1 MSETSL
7 AKRASGHIYG
17 LDGLRALAIIGVT
30 LFHMFPY
37 TIKGGYLGV
46 SLFFIITGYLLAVT
60 SERGKASGTYRVGS
74 FYLKRIK
81 RIYPALL
88 IVLVVSAGIY
98 FILERHILDGFR
110 PEFLSIVFGY
120 NNWWQIAQ
128 NADYFTK
135 ISNASPF
142 THMWFLAIEIQFYV
156 IWPLIFAIYLLLER
170 IKSTKAAFLFLVIV
184 TVVSAV
190 ITPIMYRPD
199 SDVTRLYYGTDTRM
213 YALLFGAILGFAQNR
228 NLLIRLPKGI
238 AKVVGI
244 PVFAVMI
251 VVTWIAYVLLD
262 GQYGFT
268 YRGGMLLMTLL
279 FGILLL
285 FVTDRRLPL
294 GKWLEAKPL
303 VWIGEHS
310 YEIYLWQYPVIFLFM
325 YRHWDNNVAGLILE
339 AVMIVI
345 LAWWLHW
352 LTGVLMTR
360 RIPAKVFRMEMWKRI
375 VLLAA
380 AGLTALFLVL
390 GVIGIATAEK
400 EKFAEKDELAAL
412 LEQNQQMLQE
422 NQQETSAA
430 PETSQPALSAV
441 PETTTPAATV
451 QPLAQEDLLYGDASL
466 ENAAEVSDSEV
477 LMIGDSIMLDS
488 SPQIKEQLPDCYIDA
503 VQSRQL
509 YDTPEVAQQLINDGH
524 LNKTVVI
531 SLGTNAPLTEED
543 VRELLDVF
551 DSETSIFWVNLFGR
565 TVLWEE
571 EANQLL
577 LDMAE
582 EYPNLTIINW
592 CDLIKPHIEEWLWG
606 DREHPNPDG
615 AEVLATLIREDIQV
629 CMTKQGHAPTYP
641 EQTTD
646 TTTTDTGTTDTTAD
660 DGTAD
665 TATDDGTTD
674 AESTGTAS
682 ETNTT
687 DGE

>member
-7 AKRASGHIYG
+7 AKRTRGHIYG

-60 SERGKASGTYRVGS
+60 SERGKNSGTYRVAS
-74 FYLKRIK
+74 YYLKRIK

-98 FILERHILDGFR
+98 FVLERHVLDGFR

-135 ISNASPF
+135 ITNASPF
-142 THMWFLAIEIQFYV
+142 THMWFLAIEIQYYV
-156 IWPLIFAIYLLLER
+156 VWPLIFAIFLLLER
-170 IKSTKAAFLFLVIV
+170 IKGTKAAFLFLVIV
-184 TVVSAV
+184 TVVSAA

-199 SDVTRLYYGTDTRM
+199 NDVTRLYYGTDTRM
-213 YALLFGAILGFAQNR
+213 YALTFGAIIGFAQNR
-228 NLLIRLPKGI
+228 NLLIRLPKGV
-238 AKVVGI
+238 AKIVGI
-244 PVFAVMI
+244 PLFAVMI
-251 VVTWIAYVLLD
+251 VVTVIAYVLLD

-285 FVTDRRLPL
+285 LVTDRRLSL

-303 VWIGEHS
+303 VWIGAHS
-310 YEIYLWQYPVIFLFM
+310 YEIYLWQYPIIFLFM
-325 YRHWDNNVAGLILE
+325 YKRWDNTAAGPILE
-339 AVMIVI
+339 AILIVV

-352 LTGVLMTR
+352 LTGVLLAR
-360 RIPAKVFRMEMWKRI
+360 KIPEKVFGMDLWKRI

-380 AGLTALFLVL
+380 AALTALCLVL
-390 GVIGIATAEK
+390 GVIGITTAEK
-400 EKFAEKDELAAL
+400 EKFAEKDELAAV

-422 NQQETSAA
+422 NQQGTGTATETAQPPLSAE
-430 PETSQPALSAV
+430 PETQTA
-441 PETTTPAATV
+441 PAATV
-451 QPLAQEDLLYGDASL
+451 QPIAQDDLLYGDASL
-466 ENAAEVSDSEV
+466 ENAAEVSDTEV

-488 SPQIKEQLPDCYIDA
+488 SPQIKEELPDCYIDA

-509 YDTPEVAQQLINDGH
+509 YDTPEVARELINDGH
-524 LNKTVVI
+524 LYKTVVI

-592 CDLIKPHIEEWLWG
+592 CDLIKPHVEEWLWG

-615 AEVLATLIREDIQV
+615 AKVLATLIREDIEV
-629 CMTKQGHAPTYP
+629 CMSKQGHAPAYFP
-641 EQTTD
+641 QSEDSSVTD
-646 TTTTDTGTTDTTAD
+646 
-660 DGTAD
+660 
-665 TATDDGTTD
+665 
-674 AESTGTAS
+674 E
-682 ETNTT
+682 

>member
-7 AKRASGHIYG
+7 AKRTRGHIYG

-60 SERGKASGTYRVGS
+60 SERGKNSGTYRVAS
-74 FYLKRIK
+74 YYLKRIK

-98 FILERHILDGFR
+98 FVLERHVLDGFR

-135 ISNASPF
+135 ITNASPF
-142 THMWFLAIEIQFYV
+142 THMWFLAIEIQYYV
-156 IWPLIFAIYLLLER
+156 VWPLIFAIFLLLER
-170 IKSTKAAFLFLVIV
+170 IKGTKAAFLFLLIV

-199 SDVTRLYYGTDTRM
+199 NDVTRLYYGTDTRM
-213 YALLFGAILGFAQNR
+213 YALTFGAIIGFAQNR
-228 NLLIRLPKGI
+228 NLLIRLPKGV
-238 AKVVGI
+238 AKIVGI
-244 PVFAVMI
+244 PLFAVMI
-251 VVTWIAYVLLD
+251 VVTVIAYVLLD

-285 FVTDRRLPL
+285 LVTDRRLSL

-303 VWIGEHS
+303 VWIGAHS
-310 YEIYLWQYPVIFLFM
+310 YEIYLWQYPIIFLFM
-325 YRHWDNNVAGLILE
+325 YKRWDNTAAGPILE
-339 AVMIVI
+339 AILIVV

-352 LTGVLMTR
+352 LTGVLLAR
-360 RIPAKVFRMEMWKRI
+360 KIPEKVFVMDLWKRI

-380 AGLTALFLVL
+380 AALTALCLVL
-390 GVIGIATAEK
+390 GVIGITTAEK
-400 EKFAEKDELAAL
+400 EKFAEKDELAAV

-422 NQQETSAA
+422 NQQQTDDS
-430 PETSQPALSAV
+430 SAV
-441 PETTTPAATV
+441 SETAQPTPPATPAATV

-466 ENAAEVSDSEV
+466 ENAAEVSDTEV

-488 SPQIKEQLPDCYIDA
+488 SPQIKEELPDCYIDA

-509 YDTPEVAQQLINDGH
+509 YDTPEVARELINDGH
-524 LNKTVVI
+524 LYKTVVI

-592 CDLIKPHIEEWLWG
+592 CDLIKPHVEEWLWG

-615 AEVLATLIREDIQV
+615 AKVLATLIREDIEV
-629 CMTKQGHAPTYP
+629 CMSKQGHAPAYFP
-641 EQTTD
+641 QAEDSSVTD
-646 TTTTDTGTTDTTAD
+646 
-660 DGTAD
+660 
-665 TATDDGTTD
+665 
-674 AESTGTAS
+674 E
-682 ETNTT
+682 

>member
-1 MSETSL
+1 LSETSL
-7 AKRASGHIYG
+7 AKRTRGHIYG

-60 SERGKASGTYRVGS
+60 SERGKNSGTYRVAS
-74 FYLKRIK
+74 YYLKRIK

-98 FILERHILDGFR
+98 FVLERHVLDGFR

-135 ISNASPF
+135 ITNASPF
-142 THMWFLAIEIQFYV
+142 THMWFLAIEIQYYV
-156 IWPLIFAIYLLLER
+156 VWPLIFAIFLLLER
-170 IKSTKAAFLFLVIV
+170 IKGTKAAFLFLLIV

-199 SDVTRLYYGTDTRM
+199 NDVTRLYYGTDTRM
-213 YALLFGAILGFAQNR
+213 YALTFGAIIGFAQNR
-228 NLLIRLPKGI
+228 NLLIRLPKGV
-238 AKVVGI
+238 AKIVGI
-244 PVFAVMI
+244 PLFAVMI
-251 VVTWIAYVLLD
+251 VVTVIAYVLLD

-285 FVTDRRLPL
+285 LVTDRRLSL

-303 VWIGEHS
+303 VWIGAHS
-310 YEIYLWQYPVIFLFM
+310 YEIYLWQYPIIFLFM
-325 YRHWDNNVAGLILE
+325 YKRWDNTAAGPILE
-339 AVMIVI
+339 AILIVV

-352 LTGVLMTR
+352 LTGVLLAR
-360 RIPAKVFRMEMWKRI
+360 KIPEKVFVMDLWKRI

-380 AGLTALFLVL
+380 AALTALCLVL
-390 GVIGIATAEK
+390 GVIGITTAEK
-400 EKFAEKDELAAL
+400 EKFAEKDELAAV

-422 NQQETSAA
+422 NQQQTDDS
-430 PETSQPALSAV
+430 SAV
-441 PETTTPAATV
+441 SETAQPTPPATPAATV

-466 ENAAEVSDSEV
+466 ENAAEVSDTEV

-488 SPQIKEQLPDCYIDA
+488 SPQIKEELPDCYIDA

-509 YDTPEVAQQLINDGH
+509 YDTPEVARELINDGH
-524 LNKTVVI
+524 LYKTVVI

-592 CDLIKPHIEEWLWG
+592 CDLIKPHVEEWLWG

-615 AEVLATLIREDIQV
+615 AKVLATLIREDIEV
-629 CMTKQGHAPTYP
+629 CMSKQGHAPAYFP
-641 EQTTD
+641 QAEDSSVTD
-646 TTTTDTGTTDTTAD
+646 
-660 DGTAD
+660 
-665 TATDDGTTD
+665 
-674 AESTGTAS
+674 E
-682 ETNTT
+682 

>member
-1 MSETSL
+1 M
-7 AKRASGHIYG
+7 AKRTRDHIYG

-60 SERGKASGTYRVGS
+60 SERGKNSGTYRVAS
-74 FYLKRIK
+74 YYLKRIK

-98 FILERHILDGFR
+98 FVLERHVLDGFR

-135 ISNASPF
+135 ITNASPF
-142 THMWFLAIEIQFYV
+142 THMWFLAIEIQYYV
-156 IWPLIFAIYLLLER
+156 VWPLIFAIFLLLER
-170 IKSTKAAFLFLVIV
+170 IKGTKAAFLFLVIV

-199 SDVTRLYYGTDTRM
+199 NDVTRLYYGTDTRM
-213 YALLFGAILGFAQNR
+213 YALTFGAIIGFAQNR
-228 NLLIRLPKGI
+228 NLLIRLPKGV
-238 AKVVGI
+238 AKIVGI
-244 PVFAVMI
+244 PLFAVMI
-251 VVTWIAYVLLD
+251 VVTVIAYVLLD

-285 FVTDRRLPL
+285 LVTDRRLSL

-303 VWIGEHS
+303 VWIGAHS
-310 YEIYLWQYPVIFLFM
+310 YEIYLWQYPIIFLFM
-325 YRHWDNNVAGLILE
+325 YKRWDNTAAGPILE
-339 AVMIVI
+339 AILIVV

-352 LTGVLMTR
+352 LTGVLLAR
-360 RIPAKVFRMEMWKRI
+360 KIPEKVFVMDLWKRI

-380 AGLTALFLVL
+380 AALTALCLVL
-390 GVIGIATAEK
+390 GVIGITTAEK
-400 EKFAEKDELAAL
+400 EKFAEKDELAAV

-422 NQQETSAA
+422 NQQQTDDSSAA
-430 PETSQPALSAV
+430 PETAQPTPPA
-441 PETTTPAATV
+441 TPAATV

-466 ENAAEVSDSEV
+466 ENAAEVSDTEV

-488 SPQIKEQLPDCYIDA
+488 SPQIKEELPDCYIDA

-509 YDTPEVAQQLINDGH
+509 YDTPEVARELINDGH
-524 LNKTVVI
+524 LYKTVVI

-592 CDLIKPHIEEWLWG
+592 CDLIKPHVEEWLWG

-615 AEVLATLIREDIQV
+615 AKVLATLIREDIEV
-629 CMTKQGHAPTYP
+629 CMSKQGHAPAYFP
-641 EQTTD
+641 QAEDSSVTD
-646 TTTTDTGTTDTTAD
+646 
-660 DGTAD
+660 
-665 TATDDGTTD
+665 
-674 AESTGTAS
+674 E
-682 ETNTT
+682 

>member
-1 MSETSL
+1 M
-7 AKRASGHIYG
+7 AKRTRGHIYG

-60 SERGKASGTYRVGS
+60 SERGKNSGTYRVAS
-74 FYLKRIK
+74 YYLKRIK

-98 FILERHILDGFR
+98 FVLERHVLDGFR

-135 ISNASPF
+135 ITNASPF
-142 THMWFLAIEIQFYV
+142 THMWFLAIEIQYYV
-156 IWPLIFAIYLLLER
+156 VWPLIFAIFLLLER
-170 IKSTKAAFLFLVIV
+170 IKGTKAAFLFLLIV

-199 SDVTRLYYGTDTRM
+199 NDVTRLYYGTDTRM
-213 YALLFGAILGFAQNR
+213 YALTFGAIIGFAQNR
-228 NLLIRLPKGI
+228 NLLIRLPKGV
-238 AKVVGI
+238 AKIVGI
-244 PVFAVMI
+244 PLFAVMI
-251 VVTWIAYVLLD
+251 VVTVIAYVLLD

-285 FVTDRRLPL
+285 LVTDRRLSL

-303 VWIGEHS
+303 VWIGAHS
-310 YEIYLWQYPVIFLFM
+310 YEIYLWQYPIIFLFM
-325 YRHWDNNVAGLILE
+325 YKRWDNTAAGPILE
-339 AVMIVI
+339 AILIVV

-352 LTGVLMTR
+352 LTGVLLAR
-360 RIPAKVFRMEMWKRI
+360 KIPEKVFVMDLWKRI

-380 AGLTALFLVL
+380 AALTALCLVL
-390 GVIGIATAEK
+390 GVIGITTAEK
-400 EKFAEKDELAAL
+400 EKFAEKDELAAV

-422 NQQETSAA
+422 NQQQTDDS
-430 PETSQPALSAV
+430 SAV
-441 PETTTPAATV
+441 SETAQPTPPATPAATV

-466 ENAAEVSDSEV
+466 ENAAEVSDTEV

-488 SPQIKEQLPDCYIDA
+488 SPQIKEELPDCYIDA

-509 YDTPEVAQQLINDGH
+509 YDTPEVARELINDGH
-524 LNKTVVI
+524 LYKTVVI

-592 CDLIKPHIEEWLWG
+592 CDLIKPHVEEWLWG

-615 AEVLATLIREDIQV
+615 AKVLATLIREDIEV
-629 CMTKQGHAPTYP
+629 CMSKQGHAPAYFP
-641 EQTTD
+641 QAEDSSVTD
-646 TTTTDTGTTDTTAD
+646 
-660 DGTAD
+660 
-665 TATDDGTTD
+665 
-674 AESTGTAS
+674 E
-682 ETNTT
+682 

>member
-1 MSETSL
+1 
-7 AKRASGHIYG
+7 
-17 LDGLRALAIIGVT
+17 
-30 LFHMFPY
+30 
-37 TIKGGYLGV
+37 LGV

-60 SERGKASGTYRVGS
+60 SERGKNSGTYRVAS
-74 FYLKRIK
+74 YYLKRIK

-98 FILERHILDGFR
+98 FVLERHVLDGFR

-135 ISNASPF
+135 ITNASPF
-142 THMWFLAIEIQFYV
+142 THMWFLAIEIQYYV
-156 IWPLIFAIYLLLER
+156 VWPLIFAIFLLLER
-170 IKSTKAAFLFLVIV
+170 IKGTKAAFLFLMIV

-199 SDVTRLYYGTDTRM
+199 NDVTRLYYGTDTRM
-213 YALLFGAILGFAQNR
+213 YALTFGAIIGFAQNR
-228 NLLIRLPKGI
+228 NLLIRLPKGV
-238 AKVVGI
+238 AKIVGI
-244 PVFAVMI
+244 PLFAVMI
-251 VVTWIAYVLLD
+251 VVTVIAYVLLD

-285 FVTDRRLPL
+285 LVTDRRLSL

-303 VWIGEHS
+303 VWIGAHS
-310 YEIYLWQYPVIFLFM
+310 YEIYLWQYPIIFLFM
-325 YRHWDNNVAGLILE
+325 YKRWDNTAAGPILE
-339 AVMIVI
+339 AILIVV

-352 LTGVLMTR
+352 LTGVLLAR
-360 RIPAKVFRMEMWKRI
+360 KIPEKVFVMDLWKRI

-380 AGLTALFLVL
+380 AALTALCLVL
-390 GVIGIATAEK
+390 GVIGITTAEK
-400 EKFAEKDELAAL
+400 EKFAEKDELAAV

-422 NQQETSAA
+422 NQQQTDDS
-430 PETSQPALSAV
+430 SAV
-441 PETTTPAATV
+441 SETAQPTPPATPAATV

-466 ENAAEVSDSEV
+466 ENAAEVSDTEV

-488 SPQIKEQLPDCYIDA
+488 SPQIKEELPDCYIDA

-509 YDTPEVAQQLINDGH
+509 YDTPEVARELINDGH
-524 LNKTVVI
+524 LYKTVVI

-592 CDLIKPHIEEWLWG
+592 CDLIKPHVEEWLWG

-615 AEVLATLIREDIQV
+615 AKVLATLIREDIEV
-629 CMTKQGHAPTYP
+629 CMSKQGHAPAYFP
-641 EQTTD
+641 QAEDSSVTD
-646 TTTTDTGTTDTTAD
+646 
-660 DGTAD
+660 
-665 TATDDGTTD
+665 
-674 AESTGTAS
+674 E
-682 ETNTT
+682 

>member
-7 AKRASGHIYG
+7 AKRTRDHIYG

-60 SERGKASGTYRVGS
+60 SERGKNSGTYRVAS
-74 FYLKRIK
+74 YYLKRIK

-98 FILERHILDGFR
+98 FVLERHVLDGFR

-135 ISNASPF
+135 ITNASPF
-142 THMWFLAIEIQFYV
+142 THMWFLAIEIQYYV
-156 IWPLIFAIYLLLER
+156 VWPLIFAIFLLLER
-170 IKSTKAAFLFLVIV
+170 IKGTKAAFLFLVIV

-199 SDVTRLYYGTDTRM
+199 NDVTRLYYGTDTRM
-213 YALLFGAILGFAQNR
+213 YALTFGAIIGFAQNR
-228 NLLIRLPKGI
+228 NLLIRLPKGV
-238 AKVVGI
+238 AKIVGI
-244 PVFAVMI
+244 PLFAVMI
-251 VVTWIAYVLLD
+251 VVTVIAYVLLD

-285 FVTDRRLPL
+285 LVTDRRLSL

-303 VWIGEHS
+303 VWIGAHS
-310 YEIYLWQYPVIFLFM
+310 YEIYLWQYPIIFLFM
-325 YRHWDNNVAGLILE
+325 YKRWDNTAAGPILE
-339 AVMIVI
+339 AILIVV

-352 LTGVLMTR
+352 LTGVLLAR
-360 RIPAKVFRMEMWKRI
+360 KIPEKVFVMDLWKRI

-380 AGLTALFLVL
+380 AALTALCLVL
-390 GVIGIATAEK
+390 GVIGITTAEK
-400 EKFAEKDELAAL
+400 EKFAEKDELAAV

-422 NQQETSAA
+422 NQQQTDDSSAA
-430 PETSQPALSAV
+430 PETAQPTPPA
-441 PETTTPAATV
+441 TPAATV

-466 ENAAEVSDSEV
+466 ENAAEVSDTEV

-488 SPQIKEQLPDCYIDA
+488 SPQIKEELPDCYIDA

-509 YDTPEVAQQLINDGH
+509 YDTPEVARELINDGH
-524 LNKTVVI
+524 LYKTVVI

-592 CDLIKPHIEEWLWG
+592 CDLIKPHVEEWLWG

-615 AEVLATLIREDIQV
+615 AKVLATLIREDIEV
-629 CMTKQGHAPTYP
+629 CMSKQGHAPAYFP
-641 EQTTD
+641 QAEDSSVTD
-646 TTTTDTGTTDTTAD
+646 
-660 DGTAD
+660 
-665 TATDDGTTD
+665 
-674 AESTGTAS
+674 E
-682 ETNTT
+682 

>member
-1 MSETSL
+1 M
-7 AKRASGHIYG
+7 AKRTRGHIYG

-60 SERGKASGTYRVGS
+60 SERGKKSGTYRVAS
-74 FYLKRIK
+74 YYLKRIK

-98 FILERHILDGFR
+98 FILERHVLDGFR

-135 ISNASPF
+135 ITNASPF
-142 THMWFLAIEIQFYV
+142 THMWFLAIEIQYYV
-156 IWPLIFAIYLLLER
+156 VWPLIFAIFLLLER
-170 IKSTKAAFLFLVIV
+170 IKGSRAAFLFLVIV

-199 SDVTRLYYGTDTRM
+199 ADVTRLYYGTDTRM
-213 YALLFGAILGFAQNR
+213 YALTFGAILGFAQNR

-238 AKVVGI
+238 AKIVGI
-244 PVFAVMI
+244 PLFAVMI
-251 VVTWIAYVLLD
+251 VVTVIAYVLLD

-285 FVTDRRLPL
+285 LVTDRRLSL

-310 YEIYLWQYPVIFLFM
+310 YEIYLWQYPIIFLFM
-325 YRHWDNNVAGLILE
+325 YKRWDNTAAGPILE
-339 AVMIVI
+339 AILIVV

-352 LTGVLMTR
+352 LTGVLLAR
-360 RIPAKVFRMEMWKRI
+360 KIPEKVFGMDLWKRI

-380 AGLTALFLVL
+380 AALTALCLVL
-390 GVIGIATAEK
+390 GVIGITTAEK
-400 EKFAEKDELAAL
+400 EKFAEKDELAAV

-422 NQQETSAA
+422 NQQQTDDS
-430 PETSQPALSAV
+430 SAV
-441 PETTTPAATV
+441 SETAQPTPPATPAATV

-466 ENAAEVSDSEV
+466 ENAAEVSDTEV

-488 SPQIKEQLPDCYIDA
+488 SPQIKEELPDCYIDA

-509 YDTPEVAQQLINDGH
+509 YDTPEVARELINDGH
-524 LNKTVVI
+524 LYKTVVI

-592 CDLIKPHIEEWLWG
+592 CDLIKPHVEEWLWG

-615 AEVLATLIREDIQV
+615 AKVLATLIREDIEV
-629 CMTKQGHAPTYP
+629 CMSKQGHAPAYFP
-641 EQTTD
+641 QSEDSSVTD
-646 TTTTDTGTTDTTAD
+646 
-660 DGTAD
+660 
-665 TATDDGTTD
+665 
-674 AESTGTAS
+674 E
-682 ETNTT
+682 

>member
-1 MSETSL
+1 L
-7 AKRASGHIYG
+7 AKRTRGHIYG

-60 SERGKASGTYRVGS
+60 SERGKNSGTYRVAS
-74 FYLKRIK
+74 YYLKRIK

-98 FILERHILDGFR
+98 FVLERHVLDGFR

-135 ISNASPF
+135 ITNASPF
-142 THMWFLAIEIQFYV
+142 THMWFLAIEIQYYV
-156 IWPLIFAIYLLLER
+156 VWPLIFAIFLLLER
-170 IKSTKAAFLFLVIV
+170 IKGTKAAFLFLLIV

-199 SDVTRLYYGTDTRM
+199 NDVTRLYYGTDTRM
-213 YALLFGAILGFAQNR
+213 YALTFGAIIGFAQNR
-228 NLLIRLPKGI
+228 NLLIRLPKGV
-238 AKVVGI
+238 AKIVGI
-244 PVFAVMI
+244 PLFAVMI
-251 VVTWIAYVLLD
+251 VVTVIAYVLLD

-285 FVTDRRLPL
+285 LVTDRRLSL

-303 VWIGEHS
+303 VWIGAHS
-310 YEIYLWQYPVIFLFM
+310 YEIYLWQYPIIFLFM
-325 YRHWDNNVAGLILE
+325 YKRWDNTAAGPILE
-339 AVMIVI
+339 AILIVV

-352 LTGVLMTR
+352 LTGVLLAR
-360 RIPAKVFRMEMWKRI
+360 KIPEKVFVMDLWKRI

-380 AGLTALFLVL
+380 AALTALCLVL
-390 GVIGIATAEK
+390 GVIGITTAEK
-400 EKFAEKDELAAL
+400 EKFAEKDELAAV

-422 NQQETSAA
+422 NQQQTDDS
-430 PETSQPALSAV
+430 SAV
-441 PETTTPAATV
+441 SETAQPTPPATPAATV

-466 ENAAEVSDSEV
+466 ENAAEVSDTEV

-488 SPQIKEQLPDCYIDA
+488 SPQIKEELPDCYIDA

-509 YDTPEVAQQLINDGH
+509 YDTPEVARELINDGH
-524 LNKTVVI
+524 LYKTVVI

-592 CDLIKPHIEEWLWG
+592 CDLIKPHVEEWLWG

-615 AEVLATLIREDIQV
+615 AKVLATLIREDIEV
-629 CMTKQGHAPTYP
+629 CMSKQGHAPAYFP
-641 EQTTD
+641 QAEDSSVTD
-646 TTTTDTGTTDTTAD
+646 
-660 DGTAD
+660 
-665 TATDDGTTD
+665 
-674 AESTGTAS
+674 E
-682 ETNTT
+682 

>member
-7 AKRASGHIYG
+7 AKRTSGHIYG

-170 IKSTKAAFLFLVIV
+170 IKSTKAAFLFLLIV

-228 NLLIRLPKGI
+228 KLLIRLPKGI
-238 AKVVGI
+238 AKVIGI
-244 PVFAVMI
+244 PVFAAMI

-310 YEIYLWQYPVIFLFM
+310 YEIYLWQYPIIFLFM
-325 YRHWDNNVAGLILE
+325 YRHWDNNAAGLILE
-339 AVMIVI
+339 AVFIVI

-352 LTGVLMTR
+352 LTGVLMAR
-360 RIPAKVFRMEMWKRI
+360 KIPERVFQLELWKRI

-380 AGLTALFLVL
+380 TGLTALFLVL
-390 GVIGIATAEK
+390 GVIGIATAAK
-400 EKFAEKDELAAL
+400 EKFAEKDELAAV
-412 LEQNQQMLQE
+412 LEQNQQMLE
-422 NQQETSAA
+422 NQQSTGATSGSA
-430 PETSQPALSAV
+430 QPALSAE
-441 PETTTPAATV
+441 PETPTTPATTV

-509 YDTPEVAQQLINDGH
+509 YDTPEIARQLINDGH
-524 LNKTVVI
+524 LHKTVVI

-592 CDLIKPHIEEWLWG
+592 CDLIKPHIKEWLWG

-615 AEVLATLIREDIQV
+615 AEVLATLIREDIEV
-629 CMTKQGHAPTYP
+629 CMSKQGHAPAYFP
-641 EQTTD
+641 QAEDSSAAD
-646 TTTTDTGTTDTTAD
+646 TTTADGTTDTEAAD
-660 DGTAD
+660 A
-665 TATDDGTTD
+665 
-674 AESTGTAS
+674 AS
-682 ETNTT
+682 ETDATDT